1 MFTHVVMFKL
11 KDRADLDETVARLC
25 SLAGNVPSL
34 RHIEVG
40 QDVLQSS
47 RSFDIV
53 LIAKFDDQAGMAAY
67 QTHPYHVGVLEH
79 MKRVMETAV
88 AVDYEN

>member
-11 KDRADLDETVARLC
+11 KDRADLDETITRLR
-25 SLAGNVPSL
+25 SLEGNVPSL

-53 LIAKFDDQAGMAAY
+53 LITKFDDLAGMKAY
-67 QTHPYHVGVLEH
+67 QVHPHHVEVVEH
-79 MKRVMETAV
+79 MHRVAETAV
-88 AVDYEN
+88 AVDYEG

>member
-11 KDRADLDETVARLC
+11 KEGANREETVAKLR
-25 SLAGNVPSL
+25 SLADQVPSL

-40 QDVLQSS
+40 QDILQTS

-53 LIAKFDDQAGMAAY
+53 LITKFDDLAGMEAY
-67 QTHPYHVGVLEH
+67 QVHPHHVAVVNHLHE
-79 MKRVMETAV
+79 VAETAV
-88 AVDYEN
+88 AVDYES